1 VGDARHAPPAHTRG
15 AGAFLSLIASGRSW
29 ERPSW
34 QRYFGVTP
42 KEIDTLRRVVRA
54 TLADGPLTREEPCEP

>member
-1 VGDARHAPPAHTRG
+1 MRGTLHLLPPQE

-42 KEIDTLRRVVRA
+42 KKMDALPRRCPTSSGTA
-54 TLADGPLTREEPCEP
+54 L